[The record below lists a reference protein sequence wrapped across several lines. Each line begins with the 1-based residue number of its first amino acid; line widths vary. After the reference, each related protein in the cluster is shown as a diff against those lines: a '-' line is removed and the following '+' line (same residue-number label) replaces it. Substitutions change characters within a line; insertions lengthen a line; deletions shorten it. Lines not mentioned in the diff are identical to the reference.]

1 VISPTFLLAPTLA
14 TAPFIYAFWTSNFL
28 SGKLIV
34 FLLLGASVLAWSL
47 MLTKR
52 QELKRAQEESERFV
66 QAFRRENHPI
76 ALFLRRQAFPASPT
90 YKIFESACL
99 AVGVE
104 LEARGSQDELFH
116 RGLDNV
122 RMTPLQVGAV
132 RNAAERQVADQILG
146 LEERMGL
153 LATAVSA
160 SPMLGLLGTVW
171 GVMDSFVEMA
181 QQGTVNLQAVAP
193 GIAGAL
199 LTTVIGLLVAI
210 PSAIGYNLLAS
221 RVRKMS
227 VYMDN
232 FADEFMAEVQ
242 RHFIRE

>member
-1 VISPTFLLAPTLA
+1 MFSWLISPPTLG
-14 TAPFIYAFWTSNFL
+14 TMWYAFETSNLL

-34 FLLLGASVLAWSL
+34 VLLVGASIYAWSL

-52 QELKRAQEESERFV
+52 QELKRAQEESKRFID
-66 QAFRRENHPI
+66 AFRRENHPI
-76 ALFLRRQAFPASPT
+76 TIFLRRQAVPHSPVQ
-90 YKIFESACL
+90 KIYESACL

-104 LEARGSQDELFH
+104 LDARGGQDELFH
-116 RGLDNV
+116 RGLDHV
-122 RMTPLQVGAV
+122 RLTPLQVGAV
-132 RNAAERQVADQILG
+132 RNAAERQVADQILV
-146 LEERMGL
+146 LESRMGL
-153 LATAVSA
+153 LATAVSS

-171 GVMDSFVEMA
+171 GVMDSFVAMA
-181 QQGTVNLQAVAP
+181 QQGSVNLSAVAP

-221 RVRKMS
+221 RVRTLS
-227 VYMDN
+227 VLMDN

>member
-1 VISPTFLLAPTLA
+1 MTLPWLVPTPVLASMW
-14 TAPFIYAFWTSNFL
+14 YAFATSNFL
-28 SGKLIV
+28 SGKMIV
-34 FLLLGASVLAWSL
+34 LVLVAASIVAWSL

-52 QELKRAQEESERFV
+52 QELRRAEEESRRFM
-66 QAFRRENHPI
+66 QAFRRENHPLT
-76 ALFLRRQAFPASPT
+76 LFLRKQAFPASPVQAI
-90 YKIFESACL
+90 YDSACQ
-99 AVGVE
+99 AVNIE
-104 LEARGSQDELFH
+104 LDARGVADELFH
-116 RGLDNV
+116 RGLDHV

-146 LEERMGL
+146 LESRMGL

-171 GVMDSFVEMA
+171 GVMDSFVSMA
-181 QQGTVNLQAVAP
+181 QQGSVNLSAVAP

-199 LTTVIGLLVAI
+199 LTTVIGLLVAL

-221 RVRKMS
+221 RVRTLS
-227 VYMDN
+227 VLMDN

>member
-1 VISPTFLLAPTLA
+1 MFSWLISPPTLG
-14 TAPFIYAFWTSNFL
+14 TMWYAFETSNLL

-34 FLLLGASVLAWSL
+34 VLLVAASIFAWSL
-47 MLTKR
+47 MVTKR
-52 QELKRAQEESERFV
+52 QELRRAQEESKRFID
-66 QAFRRENHPI
+66 AFRRENHPI
-76 ALFLRRQAFPASPT
+76 TIFLRRQAMPYSPV
-90 YKIFESACL
+90 YKIYESACL

-104 LEARGSQDELFH
+104 LDARGGQDELFH
-116 RGLDNV
+116 RGLDHV
-122 RMTPLQVGAV
+122 RLTPLQVGAV
-132 RNAAERQVADQILG
+132 RNAAERQVADQILV
-146 LEERMGL
+146 LESRMGL
-153 LATAVSA
+153 LATAVSS

-171 GVMDSFVEMA
+171 GVMDSFVAMA
-181 QQGTVNLQAVAP
+181 QQGSVNLSAVAP

-221 RVRKMS
+221 RVRTLS
-227 VYMDN
+227 VLMDN

>member
-1 VISPTFLLAPTLA
+1 MTPLSFLVAPTTA
-14 TAPFIYAFWTSNFL
+14 TMGYAFATSNFF
-28 SGKLIV
+28 SGKMIV
-34 FLLLGASVLAWSL
+34 VLLLGASVFAWSV

-52 QELKRAQEESERFV
+52 RELRQAQAESDRFV
-66 QAFRRENHPI
+66 RAFREAGHPM
-76 ALFLRRQAFPASPT
+76 ALFLRRQTLPASPVA
-90 YKIFESACL
+90 KIYESACL
-99 AVGVE
+99 AVGTE
-104 LEARGSQDELFH
+104 IEARGTADELFH

-132 RNAAERQVADQILG
+132 RNAAERQVADQVLA
-146 LEERMGL
+146 LESRMGL

-171 GVMDSFVEMA
+171 GVMDSFVSMA
-181 QQGTVNLQAVAP
+181 QRGAVNLQAVAP

-210 PSAIGYNLLAS
+210 PSAVGYNLLAS
-221 RVRKMS
+221 RVRTIS
-227 VYMDN
+227 VRMDN
-232 FADEFMAEVQ
+232 FADEFMAEIQ

>member
-1 VISPTFLLAPTLA
+1 VMFHLLIPQPVLA
-14 TAPFIYAFWTSNFL
+14 SMWYAFETSNFL

-34 FLLLGASVLAWSL
+34 VVLVGASVLAWSL

-52 QELKRAQEESERFV
+52 QELKRAYEESARFV
-66 QAFRRENHPI
+66 QAFRRESHPI
-76 ALFLRRQAFPASPT
+76 TIYLRRQAFPASPV
-90 YKIFESACL
+90 YRIYESACL

-104 LEARGSQDELFH
+104 LEARGGEDELFH
-116 RGLDNV
+116 KGLDHV
-122 RMTPLQVGAV
+122 RLTPLQVGAV
-132 RNAAERQVADQILG
+132 RNAAERQVADQILV
-146 LEERMGL
+146 LESRMGL

-171 GVMDSFVEMA
+171 GVMDSFVAMA
-181 QQGTVNLQAVAP
+181 QQGSVNLSAVAP

-221 RVRKMS
+221 RVRTLS
-227 VYMDN
+227 VQMDN
-232 FADEFMAEVQ
+232 FADEFMAELQ
-242 RHFIRE
+242 RHFVRE